1 VRMRLLYLPLAV
13 LLAATGLLGQTKK
26 VLYLSRMGPEALARM
41 QAAVPKITLV
51 QGDRAKLKEQL
62 AEVDGVIG
70 PVDPALA
77 ASMPNLKWIQT
88 DNAGVERFTFVPEF
102 VKSHITLTNCKIIQ
116 GPEIA
121 DHALGLLLVLTRQ
134 LLFAIRSN
142 AQEEWAK
149 PETKPIELRG
159 RTAVIVGVG
168 GIGTQIALRVFASG
182 MTVIG
187 VDPKDIPFSYYL
199 SKVVSPDQLDS
210 VLPDAD
216 VVFISA
222 PLTRQSK
229 GMMGAKQFDLMKQGS
244 YFIAISRGGLY
255 DMDALVHALETKKLA
270 GAGVDVTNPEPLP
283 KGHPLW
289 KFPNVIITSHYAG
302 VSNGEFPR
310 DEELFIEN
318 LHRFGAGEPLLNVVD
333 KEKGY

>member
-1 VRMRLLYLPLAV
+1 MRIKLMYLPLAV
-13 LLAATGLLGQTKK
+13 LVATTGLLGQTKK
-26 VLYLSRMGPEALARM
+26 ILYLSRMGPEVMARM
-41 QAAVPKITLV
+41 QAAVPEVKLV
-51 QGDRAKLKEQL
+51 QGDRAKVKEQL
-62 AEVDGVIG
+62 ADVDGVIG

-77 ASMPNLKWIQT
+77 ASMPNLQWVQT
-88 DNAGVERFTFVPEF
+88 DNAGVERFSFVPEF

-121 DHALGLLLVLTRQ
+121 DHAMGLLLVLTRQ
-134 LLFAIRSN
+134 LLFAIRN
-142 AQEEWAK
+142 DAQEEWAK
-149 PETKPIELRG
+149 PEIKPIELRG

-168 GIGTQIALRVFASG
+168 GIGTQIALRAFASG
-182 MTVIG
+182 MRVIG
-187 VDPKDIPFSYYL
+187 VDPKDIPFNYYL
-199 SKVVSPDQLDS
+199 SKVVPPEQLDS

-244 YFIAISRGGLY
+244 YFIVVSRGGLY
-255 DMDALVHALETKKLA
+255 DMNALVNALESKKLA

-289 KFPNVIITSHYAG
+289 KFPNVIITFHYAG
-302 VSNGEFPR
+302 QSDGEFPR
-310 DEELFIEN
+310 DEALFIEN
-318 LHRFGAGEPLLNVVD
+318 LHRFAAGQPLVNVVD